1 MNVEITRI
9 GAEECAVCSS
19 LDIAETFEKAHRGV
33 LRDIRNLDCSEKF
46 GKHNFVLTSYTDK
59 QGKEKPMALMTRD
72 GFTFLVM
79 GYTGEKAAQFKEA
92 YIEQFNRMERALYR
106 RQIERETLQPLL
118 RYLPSEPPAESR
130 LLDYWRGFERWR
142 EENDPSDKAIVLYVQ
157 LLSFFNRRHW
167 KQWIDMDTT
176 RLMLLANTTSTS
188 TAYRA
193 RDALIN
199 AGLLECQPGK
209 KSKASSYRLLVYGV
223 AAPMIADATQ
233 TINDIV

>member
-1 MNVEITRI
+1 MNVEIACI
-9 GAEECAVCSS
+9 GTEECATCSS
-19 LDIAETFEKAHRGV
+19 LDIAETFERKHNNV
-33 LRDIRNLDCSEKF
+33 MHDIRNLNCSAKF
-46 GKHNFVLTSYTDK
+46 RLLNFEQSEYINE
-59 QGKEKPMALMTRD
+59 QGRSQPHYIMTRD

-92 YIEQFNRMERALYR
+92 YIERFNQMERALCR

-157 LLSFFNRRHW
+157 LLSFFSRRHW

-193 RDALIN
+193 REALIN
-199 AGLLECQPGK
+199 AGLLECQPGE
-209 KSKASSYRLLVYGV
+209 KSKSSSYRLLIYGA

-233 TINDIV
+233 TMNDIV